1 MNSPGFLHSL
11 RTRAALVA
19 ALLLPGGA
27 SAASEPPLQ
36 AAIAAPAA
44 EPAILAADTPAT
56 WFNALVDAVA
66 GPAPDISTLP
76 PPPKTD
82 PDDAIPFDANGCRTL
97 YRANDPRLFDFVHT
111 RAKVHFRK
119 YEGLPISRLAFITLP
134 VFNEDDPEEDRGLY
148 RLVNRL
154 HIPTRMTPIRRQLLV
169 RAGDPVDDDLIRES
183 ERILRDADY
192 LYDAMILPGEV
203 CPDGIELLVVVRDV
217 WTLKLNASLKRTGGE
232 NTSSFSISDDNI
244 LGYGHS
250 LSLSYAKNPARESI
264 GINYESK
271 HLVDGHTRLALD
283 YSDNSDGNAKGF
295 AFERPF
301 YALDARWAAGVSAGN
316 NSLRQTIEANGVITN
331 EYDHESSEAEVYF
344 GVSPGLRNEV
354 AHRFRG
360 GYTRSTDRYSNQD
373 PLYTDPLP
381 VDQVLAYPWL
391 EYAGVENNYIT
402 TSNYTQMFRNE
413 DLQIGATWQVR
424 LGSASEETGA
434 TERAWIGRL
443 AYTDTLSADTTHLMK
458 AEASADMFW
467 IRDAGQFENSLYTW
481 KIDYTRFLDER
492 NRWYALGQ
500 LDAGINLD
508 EAHQLTAGGEIYLR
522 GYPNYWQRGD
532 RRAVVSTERRHYF
545 KVHVL
550 NLIRI
555 GAAAFFDMGQ
565 AWDSDGDIEQ
575 SDNVLAN
582 AGFGLRLTSSKA
594 NSNRVLHMNIAFP
607 LTDRRDAGDHQWS
620 VYTEAKF

>member
-1 MNSPGFLHSL
+1 M
-11 RTRAALVA
+11 A
-19 ALLLPGGA
+19 ALLLLCGA
-27 SAASEPPLQ
+27 AAASEPPLQ
-36 AAIAAPAA
+36 AAVAAPAV
-44 EPAILAADTPAT
+44 EPAILGADTPAT
-56 WFNALVDAVA
+56 WLNALVDAVA
-66 GPAPDISTLP
+66 GPAPEVAKLP
-76 PPPKTD
+76 SRPKGD
-82 PDDAIPFDANGCRTL
+82 PDDAIPLDANGCRTL
-97 YRANDPRLFDFVHT
+97 YRADDPRLFDFVHT
-111 RAKVHFRK
+111 RAKVKFRK

-134 VFNEDDPEEDRGLY
+134 VFNEADPEEDRGLY

-169 RAGDPVDDDLIRES
+169 RAGDPVNDDLIRES
-183 ERILRDADY
+183 ERILRDANY

-217 WTLKLNASLKRTGGE
+217 WTLKLNASLKRTGGD

-250 LSLSYAKNPARESI
+250 LSFSYAKNPARESF

-283 YSDNSDGNAKGF
+283 YSDNSDGNANGI

-301 YALDARWAAGVSAGN
+301 YALDARWAAGVSAS
-316 NSLRQTIEANGVITN
+316 NSALRQTIEANGVKTN
-331 EYDHESSEAEVYF
+331 EYDHDSSEAEVYF
-344 GVSPGLRNEV
+344 GISPGLRDDV
-354 AHRFRG
+354 AHRFRA
-360 GYTRSTDRYSNQD
+360 GYTRSTDRYSDQD

-381 VDQVLAYPWL
+381 ADQVLAYPWL
-391 EYAGVENNYIT
+391 EYAGVENNFIT

-424 LGSASEETGA
+424 VGSASEETGA

-443 AYTDTLSADTTHLMK
+443 AYTDTLSAGTGHLVK
-458 AEASADMFW
+458 AEASADLFW
-467 IRDAGQFENSLYTW
+467 IRDAGQFENTLYTW

-532 RRAVVSTERRHYF
+532 RRAVLSTERRHYF

-575 SDNVLAN
+575 SDNVMAN
-582 AGFGLRLTSSKA
+582 VGVGLRLTSSKA

-607 LTDRRDAGDHQWS
+607 LTDRTDAGGHQWS
-620 VYTEAKF
+620 VYTESKF

>member
-1 MNSPGFLHSL
+1 M
-11 RTRAALVA
+11 A
-19 ALLLPGGA
+19 ALLLPG
-27 SAASEPPLQ
+27 SLSIASEPPLQ
-36 AAIAAPAA
+36 AAVASPAA
-44 EPAILAADTPAT
+44 EPAILGADTPAT
-56 WFNALVDAVA
+56 WLNALVDAVA
-66 GPAPDISTLP
+66 GPAPDISQLP
-76 PPPKTD
+76 PPPKPD
-82 PDDAIPFDANGCRTL
+82 PYADIPLDANGCRTL
-97 YRANDPRLFDFVHT
+97 FRPGDPRLFDFVHT
-111 RAKVHFRK
+111 RAKVHFRD
-119 YEGLPISRLAFITLP
+119 YQGRPISRLAFLTLP
-134 VFNEDDPEEDRGLY
+134 IFNEDDPEEDRGLY

-169 RAGDPVDDDLIRES
+169 RPGDPIDDDLIRES

-250 LSLSYAKNPARESI
+250 VSLSYEKNPARESI

-301 YALDARWAAGVSAGN
+301 YALDARWAAGVAASTNA
-316 NSLRQTIEANGVITN
+316 LRQTIEANGVQTN
-331 EYDHESSEAEVYF
+331 EYDHDSSEAEVYF
-344 GVSPGLRNEV
+344 GISPGLVDDV
-354 AHRFRG
+354 AHRFRL

-381 VDQVLAYPWL
+381 VEKVLAYPWL

-413 DLQIGATWQVR
+413 DLQIGSTWQVR
-424 LGSASEETGA
+424 FGSASEETGA
-434 TERAWIGRL
+434 TQSAWIGRA
-443 AYTDTLSADTTHLMK
+443 AYTATPSAGTNHLVK
-458 AEASADMFW
+458 TEASADLFW
-467 IRDAGQFENSLYTW
+467 IRDTSQLENSLYTW
-481 KIDYTRFLDER
+481 QIDYTHFLDER
-492 NRWYALGQ
+492 NRWYVLGQ
-500 LDAGINLD
+500 LDAGVNLD
-508 EAHQLTAGGEIYLR
+508 EAHQLTAGGEVYLR

-532 RRAVVSTERRHYF
+532 RRAVANVERRHYF
-545 KVHVL
+545 KAHIL

-555 GAAAFFDMGQ
+555 GAAAFFDVGQ
-565 AWDSDGDIEQ
+565 AWDSDDRIVQ
-575 SDNVLAN
+575 SDNVLSN
-582 AGFGLRLTSSKA
+582 VGIGLRLTSSKA

-607 LTDRRDAGDHQWS
+607 LTDRREAGDHQWS